1 MFIQAWR
8 RGESFMVAAD
18 KTSDYRADPEIAVA
32 YFRKTVPFDQLDE
45 GLLRSLSR
53 HCKLDFYPKGT
64 RILIARESE
73 VDFLYLIQRG
83 AVSTYIVDVQGTV
96 SLQDLRGEGQFF
108 GALGIIQRSRAN
120 VDVETVEDTFCILLP
135 KRYFLELLD
144 TQPHFANY
152 FLKDFSDQLANTA
165 YNELRR
171 NKLKRRSSD
180 DLLLF
185 SNTVGDIVKRQAVA
199 VDARV
204 TIQAA
209 AALMSERRI
218 GSLLVH
224 GRSGQIVGIITDRD
238 LRFKVVAAGRDV
250 NLPVAE
256 IMSSPVQ
263 TVLSQALCFDVLLLM
278 LSRGIRHLAVE
289 QGDRI
294 GAVVTASDIMSLQ
307 GNSPYYLFKEIVSQ
321 EQISGLYPLTQ
332 KTPGVIRGLLKEGGK
347 ASHITRMI
355 AIINDHV
362 LSRLLTLIEME
373 LGPPPVAYCWL
384 LLGSEGRREQIFK
397 TDQDNGLV
405 YVDPQSD
412 AQRLQ
417 AEHYFAALAERAAHH
432 LAHCGYPPC
441 PGEIMAANPRWRQPY
456 SVWRGYFASWVSRP
470 DPQEVLNS
478 TIFFDFRAG
487 FGENRLA
494 DDLRNELVTLLRRQD
509 TFLFRLARQT
519 LTVRTPLSFFRNFIV
534 EKNGEY
540 KHRLDIKRKGTAL
553 YADVA
558 RILALRH
565 GVKETN
571 TLARFKVLA
580 DEGHL
585 DRQLARAAEDSY
597 ELIMQLQLLHQL
609 EQLEAGA
616 VPDNHIDPADLTDM
630 ERRMLKESFRIIER
644 LQTVLETIYPAP

>member
-1 MFIQAWR
+1 
-8 RGESFMVAAD
+8 MVAGD
-18 KTSDYRADPEIAVA
+18 KASDYRADPEIAVA

-45 GLLRSLSR
+45 GVLRSLAR

-64 RILIARESE
+64 RILIAGDSE
-73 VDFLYLIQRG
+73 VNFLYLIQSG
-83 AVSTYIVDVQGTV
+83 AVSKYIVDAQGTV

-108 GALGIIQRSRAN
+108 GALDIIQRSRAN

-144 TQPHFANY
+144 TQPHFAGY
-152 FLKDFSDQLANTA
+152 YLKDFSDQLAHTA
-165 YNELRR
+165 YSELRR
-171 NKLKRRSSD
+171 YKLKRRSPD

-185 SNTVGDIVKRQAVA
+185 SNTVGDIVKRQAVT
-199 VDARV
+199 VDARC

-209 AALMSERRI
+209 AALMSEQRI

-224 GRSGQIVGIITDRD
+224 EPGRPGQIVGIITDRD
-238 LRFKVVAAGRDV
+238 LRVKVVAAGRSL
-250 NLPVAE
+250 NQPVAE

-278 LSRGIRHLAVE
+278 LSRSIRHLAVE

-294 GAVVTASDIMSLQ
+294 VAVVTSSDIMSLQ
-307 GNSPYYLFKEIVSQ
+307 GNSPYHLFKEIVSQ
-321 EQISGLYPLTQ
+321 DQISGLYPLAQ
-332 KTPGVIRGLLKEGGK
+332 KIPDVIRGLLKEGGK
-347 ASHITRMI
+347 ANHITKMI

-362 LSRLLTLIEME
+362 LSRLLTLIETE

-384 LLGSEGRREQIFK
+384 LLGSEGRREQTFK
-397 TDQDNGLV
+397 TDQDNALV
-405 YVDPQSD
+405 YADPQSD

-417 AEHYFAALAERAAHH
+417 AERYFTELAERAAHH
-432 LAHCGYPPC
+432 LANCGYPPC
-441 PGEIMAANPRWRQPY
+441 PGEVMAANPRWRQPY
-456 SVWRGYFASWVSRP
+456 SVWRDYFTSWVCRS

-494 DDLRNELVTLLRRQD
+494 DELRNELVLLIKRQD
-509 TFLFRLARQT
+509 SFLLHLARQV
-519 LTVRTPLSFFRNFIV
+519 LAVRTPLSFFRNFIV

-540 KHRLDIKRKGTAL
+540 RHRLDIKRTGIAL
-553 YADVA
+553 YVDVA

-585 DRQLARAAEDSY
+585 DRQLAGAAADSY
-597 ELIMQLQLLHQL
+597 ELIMQLRLLHQL
-609 EQLEAGA
+609 EQLAEGA
-616 VPDNHIDPADLTDM
+616 LPDNHIDPADLTDL
-630 ERRMLKESFRIIER
+630 ERRMLKESFRILER
-644 LQTVLETIYPAP
+644 LQTVLQTIYPAP